1 VVVNRSGAPSASEV
15 RISTDV
21 AEFDLEW
28 VVSALSERAYWALGR
43 PREQIV
49 ASLANSLCYG
59 LFHGRDQVG
68 IARVV
73 TDLATFGWLCDVFVD
88 EAWRGR
94 GLGGRLVDAIIADP
108 RLRDVPR
115 LVLAT
120 RDAGDL
126 YRRHGGFEPLATPER
141 FMERDRRGADAR
153 PTEPRSRI

>member
-1 VVVNRSGAPSASEV
+1 MDASPGPRGDDV
-15 RISTDV
+15 RIGTDP

-28 VVSALSERAYWALGR
+28 VVLALSERAYWARGR
-43 PREQIV
+43 PRELIV

-68 IARVV
+68 VARVV
-73 TDLATFGWLCDVFVD
+73 TDRATFGWLCDVFVD

-94 GLGGRLVDAIIADP
+94 GLGGRLIDAVVADP

-120 RDAGDL
+120 RDAGEL
-126 YRRHGGFEPLATPER
+126 YERHGGFQPLAAPER
-141 FMERDRRGADAR
+141 WMERDRRGIVSHE
-153 PTEPRSRI
+153 EP

>member
-1 VVVNRSGAPSASEV
+1 VDDSSNAPPGSEV

-21 AEFDLEW
+21 AEFDIEW

-43 PREQIV
+43 PREMIV

-73 TDLATFGWLCDVFVD
+73 TDRATFGWLCDVFVD

-94 GLGGRLVDAIIADP
+94 GLGGRLIDAIVSDP

-120 RDAGDL
+120 RDAAEL
-126 YRRHGGFEPLATPER
+126 YRRHGGFEPLAAPER
-141 FMERDRRGADAR
+141 FMERDRRGIVNHE
-153 PTEPRSRI
+153 EP

>member
-1 VVVNRSGAPSASEV
+1 VDGSTGSPPVDDV
-15 RISTDV
+15 RLTTDP

-28 VVSALSERAYWALGR
+28 VASALSERAYWALGR
-43 PREQIV
+43 PRELIV

-59 LFHGRDQVG
+59 LFHGPDQVG

-73 TDLATFGWLCDVFVD
+73 TDQATFGWVCDVFVD

-94 GLGGRLVDAIIADP
+94 GLGGRLIDSIVADP

-120 RDAGDL
+120 RDAGEL
-126 YRRHGGFEPLATPER
+126 YRRHGGFEPLAAPER
-141 FMERDRRGADAR
+141 WMERDRRGA
-153 PTEPRSRI
+153 PSTT

>member
-1 VVVNRSGAPSASEV
+1 VDDSSNAPPGSEV

-21 AEFDLEW
+21 AEFDIEW

-43 PREQIV
+43 PREMIV

-73 TDLATFGWLCDVFVD
+73 TDRATFGWLCDVFVD

-94 GLGGRLVDAIIADP
+94 GLGGRLIDAIVSDP

-120 RDAGDL
+120 RDAAEL
-126 YRRHGGFEPLATPER
+126 YRRHGGFEPLAAPER
-141 FMERDRRGADAR
+141 FMERDRRELPD
-153 PTEPRSRI
+153 TS

>member
-1 VVVNRSGAPSASEV
+1 VDDSSNAPPGSEV

-21 AEFDLEW
+21 AEFDIEW

-43 PREQIV
+43 PREMIV

-59 LFHGRDQVG
+59 LLHGRDQVG

-94 GLGGRLVDAIIADP
+94 GLGGRLIDAIVSDP

-120 RDAGDL
+120 RDAAEL
-126 YRRHGGFEPLATPER
+126 YRRHGGFEPLAAPER
-141 FMERDRRGADAR
+141 FMERDRRELPD
-153 PTEPRSRI
+153 TS

>member
-1 VVVNRSGAPSASEV
+1 VDGSTGSPPVDDV
-15 RISTDV
+15 RLAADP

-43 PREQIV
+43 PRELIV

-59 LFHGRDQVG
+59 LFHGPDQVG
-68 IARVV
+68 MARVV
-73 TDLATFGWLCDVFVD
+73 TDQATFGWVCDVFVD

-94 GLGGRLVDAIIADP
+94 GLGGRLIDAIVADP

-120 RDAGDL
+120 RDAGEL
-126 YRRHGGFEPLATPER
+126 YRRHGGFEPLAAPER
-141 FMERDRRGADAR
+141 WMERDRRGA
-153 PTEPRSRI
+153 PSTT

>member
-1 VVVNRSGAPSASEV
+1 VDGSTGSQPAENV
-15 RISTDV
+15 RTTTDP

-43 PREQIV
+43 PRNLIV
-49 ASLANSLCYG
+49 TSLANSLCYG
-59 LFHGRDQVG
+59 LFHGPEQVG

-73 TDLATFGWLCDVFVD
+73 TDRATFGWVCDVFVD

-94 GLGGRLVDAIIADP
+94 GLGGRLIDAIVADP

-120 RDAGDL
+120 RDAGEL
-126 YRRHGGFEPLATPER
+126 YRLHGDFKPLAAPER
-141 FMERDRRGADAR
+141 WMERDRRG
-153 PTEPRSRI
+153 TLSTT

>member
-1 VVVNRSGAPSASEV
+1 VDDSSNAPPGSEV

-21 AEFDLEW
+21 AEFDIDW

-43 PREQIV
+43 PRELIV

-73 TDLATFGWLCDVFVD
+73 TDRATFGWLCDVFVD

-94 GLGGRLVDAIIADP
+94 RLGGRLIDAIVADP

-120 RDAGDL
+120 RDAAEL

-141 FMERDRRGADAR
+141 FMERDRRELPD
-153 PTEPRSRI
+153 TS

>member
-1 VVVNRSGAPSASEV
+1 VDGSTGPPPADDV
-15 RISTDV
+15 RIATDP

-43 PREQIV
+43 PRGLI
-49 ASLANSLCYG
+49 ATSLANSLCYG
-59 LFHGRDQVG
+59 LFNGPEQVG

-73 TDLATFGWLCDVFVD
+73 TDRATFGWVCDVFVD

-94 GLGGRLVDAIIADP
+94 GLGGRLIDAIVADP

-120 RDAGDL
+120 RDAGEL
-126 YRRHGGFEPLATPER
+126 YRRHGEFELLAAPER
-141 FMERDRRGADAR
+141 WMERDRRG
-153 PTEPRSRI
+153 PPSTT

>member
-1 VVVNRSGAPSASEV
+1 VDEGSSAQSGTEIRV
-15 RISTDV
+15 STDP

-43 PREQIV
+43 PREAIV

-59 LFHGRDQVG
+59 LFHGREQVAV
-68 IARVV
+68 ARVV
-73 TDLATFGWLCDVFVD
+73 TDRATFGWLCDVFVD

-94 GLGGRLVDAIIADP
+94 GLGGRLIDEIVTDP

-120 RDAGDL
+120 RDAGEL
-126 YRRHGGFEPLATPER
+126 YRQHGGFEPLAAPER
-141 FMERDRRGADAR
+141 FMERDRRKLPD
-153 PTEPRSRI
+153 TS

>member
-1 VVVNRSGAPSASEV
+1 VDGSTGSPPVDDV
-15 RISTDV
+15 RLATDP

-43 PREQIV
+43 PRELIV

-59 LFHGRDQVG
+59 LFHGPDQVG

-73 TDLATFGWLCDVFVD
+73 TDQATFGWVCDVFVD

-94 GLGGRLVDAIIADP
+94 GLGGRLIDAIVADP
-108 RLRDVPR
+108 RLRAVPR

-120 RDAGDL
+120 RDAGEL
-126 YRRHGGFEPLATPER
+126 YRRHGGFEPLAAPER
-141 FMERDRRGADAR
+141 WMERDRRGA
-153 PTEPRSRI
+153 PSTS